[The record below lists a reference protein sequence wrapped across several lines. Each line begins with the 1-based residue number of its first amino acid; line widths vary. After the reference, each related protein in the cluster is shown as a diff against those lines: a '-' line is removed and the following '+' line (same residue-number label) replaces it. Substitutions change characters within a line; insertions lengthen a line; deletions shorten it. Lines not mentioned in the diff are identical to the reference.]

1 MEALSKGIKNL
12 GKHIE
17 NVNKFGVPAVVAI
30 NKFISDTEEEIEFIK
45 KYCKELGAEVSIAEV
60 WEKGGNGGLELADK
74 VLDTIENKESKFNPI
89 YEETLNIKQ
98 KIETIAQE
106 IYGAEGVDY
115 SKEAEK
121 QISENRKIRFR

>member
-17 NVNKFGVPAVVAI
+17 NVNKFGVPAVIAI

-74 VLDTIENKESKFNPI
+74 VLDTIESKESKFNPI

-98 KIETIAQE
+98 KIETIA
-106 IYGAEGVDY
+106 
-115 SKEAEK
+115 
-121 QISENRKIRFR
+121 RKYMEQKGRLF